1 MAIDI
6 IWEGKCFVF
15 LLSGWPSERQRKKK
29 TLNNAVIKYGH
40 VYIIMQDDHFI
51 TLKNSKYNSVRIIIC
66 SLVNQENQKAL
77 NKYVNAKF

>member
-1 MAIDI
+1 MLCVSAQWLTL
-6 IWEGKCFVF
+6 WET
-15 LLSGWPSERQRKKK
+15 ETKKK

-40 VYIIMQDDHFI
+40 VYIIMQDNHFI

-77 NKYVNAKF
+77 NEYVNAKF